1 MHRELADLGLVD
13 FDYVYGDAVMG
24 PNHEDAAC
32 MHTPRGQ
39 RRAKERERR
48 GEEHNVGG
56 RTRCTGG
63 PGAGVKVVCL
73 FALVCEGCR
82 SGLGARWTLPVPPSL
97 LRQVLGCA

>member
-32 MHTPRGQ
+32 MDTPRGQ

-48 GEEHNVGG
+48 GEEKNI
-56 RTRCTGG
+56 TWAEE
-63 PGAGVKVVCL
+63 PGAREDPV
-73 FALVCEGCR
+73 LV
-82 SGLGARWTLPVPPSL
+82 
-97 LRQVLGCA
+97 